1 MLHISERSLEQEF
14 DHLKGDLESLKKTL
28 TKKGMRAVDSAV
40 SNATETGQQ
49 GLATLENQII
59 ERPLASL
66 LIAFAADIVISK
78 LTHR

>member
-1 MLHISERSLEQEF
+1 MAERSLEQEF

-28 TKKGMRAVDSAV
+28 TKKGTRVFNNAI
-40 SNATETGQQ
+40 SNATETGQE

-66 LIAFAADIVISK
+66 LIAFAAGIVISK